1 MLGPRPRRGPLQKA
15 GAMRNSPRLPAVALV
30 AAVALAGIVW
40 LTHGNGPLTELELG
54 GIAWSIGLAIFG
66 LQGLLSVLVE
76 GQELHPGRVRPRL
89 TGPLSVGIVVLA
101 LALVGTAVA
110 LAWGLTGNWGPEA
123 LGWVAG
129 AGCLILAVMLVLYKE
144 GFVGD
149 EASFD
154 EREDGVPW

>member
-1 MLGPRPRRGPLQKA
+1 
-15 GAMRNSPRLPAVALV
+15 MRNSPRLPAVALV

-54 GIAWSIGLAIFG
+54 GIAWSIG
-66 LQGLLSVLVE
+66 LVE